1 MTYFSDS
8 LHHLVLH
15 INGRKPRIAGELKG
29 LVEQGI
35 RTLPVRYPGLQV
47 VHQAVYPDR
56 VELLLDFQRLDEDVL
71 RVAQSFKSEVKNL
84 AKKKGFIE
92 EPLWQWNYEDHW
104 IATPVEMRE
113 VERAFPPPNDSH
125 RRPAQDSAS

>member
-8 LHHLVLH
+8 LHHLVLY
-15 INGRKPRIAGELKG
+15 INGRKPLIAGELER

-47 VHQAVYPDR
+47 IHRAVYPDR
-56 VELLLDFQRLDEDVL
+56 VEMLLDFQRLDEDVL

-104 IATPVEMRE
+104 IMTPMEMRE
-113 VERAFPPPNDSH
+113 VERIFPPTSGSY